1 MKKFILIC
9 LCLFIGLIPSF
20 ADTSGQ
26 AYDSD
31 AVEFF
36 NFCYKYVAENDSY
49 KFCPLP
55 NDDYKALPKE
65 IKKAYKI
72 IKKADKMWDKGLKYP
87 NNDERRYKY
96 FEEAFNLNP
105 TLFPVASS
113 LSYYYFG
120 KNNYEKGIYYIKKI
134 PVNFDDMKYL
144 KLSLMY
150 GCSGMYND
158 AIVAANEFLKQ
169 ENISEKNAIIA
180 NNIIMNAYFSCNKYD
195 EALKYAD
202 ILIDKYNSC
211 HDYQLRAW
219 NTRYYCYLF
228 TKDYKNALNTAIQM
242 AKIWGYIEHF
252 EKIKLCT
259 DDIETRINSYNIV
272 RKDHLRRG
280 NDDRVRYIDSLIIAE
295 KEGFWDDL
303 EKDVQTREQ
312 IKTESVTPRLTLE
325 TKTTMYR
332 IGEACGTISRV
343 GGTIF
348 KGCLKIINNRVI
360 QGIFAGGVAGILT
373 RDALYGLGVGY
384 KYINRSLLI
393 EE

>member
-9 LCLFIGLIPSF
+9 LCLLVTLIPSF

-120 KNNYEKGIYYIKKI
+120 KNNYEKGIYYIKKF
-134 PVNFDDMKYL
+134 P
-144 KLSLMY
+144 
-150 GCSGMYND
+150 
-158 AIVAANEFLKQ
+158 
-169 ENISEKNAIIA
+169 
-180 NNIIMNAYFSCNKYD
+180 
-195 EALKYAD
+195 
-202 ILIDKYNSC
+202 
-211 HDYQLRAW
+211 
-219 NTRYYCYLF
+219 
-228 TKDYKNALNTAIQM
+228 
-242 AKIWGYIEHF
+242 
-252 EKIKLCT
+252 
-259 DDIETRINSYNIV
+259 
-272 RKDHLRRG
+272 
-280 NDDRVRYIDSLIIAE
+280 
-295 KEGFWDDL
+295 
-303 EKDVQTREQ
+303 
-312 IKTESVTPRLTLE
+312 
-325 TKTTMYR
+325 
-332 IGEACGTISRV
+332 
-343 GGTIF
+343 
-348 KGCLKIINNRVI
+348 
-360 QGIFAGGVAGILT
+360 
-373 RDALYGLGVGY
+373 
-384 KYINRSLLI
+384 
-393 EE
+393 